1 MLRSVWQLSHPDA
14 PHLSKHLFVLFC
26 KKNIFI
32 IKEICEER
40 FVISKNIQ
48 PIHPAIGKGILAQS
62 NWYVSLASCVHNCC
76 QSIPT
81 STTHIIICIEGT
93 QLNMTEFKA
102 CTFLLYGQQGN
113 LCALQKR
120 STSKG
125 FENWPT
131 RDRSHP
137 HW

>member
-1 MLRSVWQLSHPDA
+1 M
-14 PHLSKHLFVLFC
+14 
-26 KKNIFI
+26 
-32 IKEICEER
+32 
-40 FVISKNIQ
+40 ISKNIQ
-48 PIHPAIGKGILAQS
+48 PIHPAIGKGILAQI
-62 NWYVSLASCVHNCC
+62 NWCVSLASRVHNCC

-81 STTHIIICIEGT
+81 STTYIIICLEGT
-93 QLNMTEFKA
+93 QLNIAEFKA
-102 CTFLLYGQQGN
+102 GTFLLCGQQGN
-113 LCALQKR
+113 LRALQKR

>member
-1 MLRSVWQLSHPDA
+1 MT
-14 PHLSKHLFVLFC
+14 
-26 KKNIFI
+26 
-32 IKEICEER
+32 
-40 FVISKNIQ
+40 SKNIQ
-48 PIHPAIGKGILAQS
+48 PLHPTIGKGHMAKG
-62 NWYVSLASCVHNCC
+62 NCYVSLASCVHNCFP
-76 QSIPT
+76 SILT

-93 QLNMTEFKA
+93 QLNIAEFKA
-102 CTFLLYGQQGN
+102 GTFLLSGQQGN

>member
-1 MLRSVWQLSHPDA
+1 M
-14 PHLSKHLFVLFC
+14 
-26 KKNIFI
+26 
-32 IKEICEER
+32 
-40 FVISKNIQ
+40 ISKNIQ
-48 PIHPAIGKGILAQS
+48 PLHPAIGKGYIAQD
-62 NWYVSLASCVHNCC
+62 NRYVSLASCVHNCC
-76 QSIPT
+76 QSILT
-81 STTHIIICIEGT
+81 STTHIIICLEGT
-93 QLNMTEFKA
+93 QLNIAEFKA
-102 CTFLLYGQQGN
+102 GTFLLCGQQGN